1 MTKIDYYSVRA
12 NQLYCSSSQLKDF
25 LSCEAMAVAKMNGE
39 WEQERTKALDLG
51 SFFDALLVDNH
62 EQENWIEE
70 HKDVV
75 YQKNGKMYAEF
86 LKAGETACL
95 VKKQP
100 LMMHYLEGEHQRM
113 MIGEIEGLP
122 FKIRMDTYREGEF
135 ISDLKYMSSLRAPN
149 LFDNMIKYWHYDL
162 QASIYREI
170 VRQNTGKTLPFF
182 FVIATKESP
191 AHLEVAEINQYDM
204 DEALE
209 AVKAE
214 VPRIKAIKEGT
225 IAPERCEEYNCKYC
239 TETRILD
246 KPIQYERLG
255 MRRKEDE

>member
-1 MTKIDYYSVRA
+1 MGKLIGV
-12 NQLYCSSSQLKDF
+12 QF
-25 LSCEAMAVAKMNGE
+25 
-39 WEQERTKALDLG
+39 
-51 SFFDALLVDNH
+51 
-62 EQENWIEE
+62 
-70 HKDVV
+70 
-75 YQKNGKMYAEF
+75 QKNGKMYAEF

-170 VRQNTGKTLPFF
+170 VRQNTGKTLPFC
-182 FVIATKESP
+182 
-191 AHLEVAEINQYDM
+191 Q
-204 DEALE
+204 
-209 AVKAE
+209 
-214 VPRIKAIKEGT
+214 
-225 IAPERCEEYNCKYC
+225 
-239 TETRILD
+239 
-246 KPIQYERLG
+246 
-255 MRRKEDE
+255 RRMFPDP